1 MTTIPTTTTAN
12 LISVSASTGQIL
24 YNTDNDKLYIYNGT
38 DWVSYNNDGS
48 FNPFGS
54 TKYVEFDAVSDYAT
68 VDDHS
73 SLNFGT
79 GSFSF
84 SVWVK
89 DGGGTG
95 EVYFKKGAYSSYN
108 GWGLGTIGS
117 KYYFITKSS
126 TTSQNTLSS
135 SSSLQSGFAHIVCV
149 YNSTTGTKEI
159 YINGSSDVS
168 TSHTLGST
176 DIAQKLFVGKQAN
189 GYGRACQ
196 IDEFAIFNTALSSS
210 DVSSLYSN
218 NRGDIS
224 GTSGL
229 VSWWK
234 MGDGDDGAGNDDGT
248 VVGSYPQIYDM
259 VGNNDMDLISGATIQ
274 DV

>member
-1 MTTIPTTTTAN
+1 MSTIPTTTTDN
-12 LISVSASTGQIL
+12 LSSLSTSAGAMI
-24 YNTDNDKLYIYNGT
+24 YNTDNDRLYIYNGT
-38 DWVSYNNDGS
+38 DWVFYNNDGS

-54 TKYVEFDAVSDYAT
+54 TKYVEFDSVSDYAT
-68 VDDHS
+68 VDDHP
-73 SLNFGT
+73 SLNFGS

-84 SVWVK
+84 SLWLN
-89 DGGGTG
+89 DGGTG
-95 EVYFKKGAYSSYN
+95 EVYFKKGAYFGGN
-108 GWGLGTIGS
+108 GWGLTTIGS
-117 KYYFITKSS
+117 KYLFITDSS
-126 TTSQNTLSS
+126 TTSQDALTSS
-135 SSSLQSGFAHIVCV
+135 SSIQSGFTHIVCV
-149 YNSTTGTKEI
+149 YDSSAGTKEI

-168 TSHTLGST
+168 ASHTLGST
-176 DIAQKLFVGKQAN
+176 DIAQQLFVGMQAT

-210 DVSSLYSN
+210 DVSSLYNN

-234 MGDGDDGAGNDDGT
+234 MGDGDDGAGNADGT

-259 VGNNDMDLISGATIQ
+259 VGSNDMDLVSGATIQ
-274 DV
+274 DL